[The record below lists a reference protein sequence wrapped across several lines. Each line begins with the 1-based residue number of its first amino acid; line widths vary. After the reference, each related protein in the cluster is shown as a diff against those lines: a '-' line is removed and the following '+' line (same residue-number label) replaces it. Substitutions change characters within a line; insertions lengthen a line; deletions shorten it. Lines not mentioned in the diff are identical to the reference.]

1 MGKYRSTRTANFALA
16 AATSIIAML
25 FGTCEIAVAAP
36 LTLKDTK
43 VTGCKKFVISDNNKN
58 WKAMGFM
65 VVQGSSCPADFNGK
79 KTIQGKMIS
88 DHSVQLGNGKTCRFD
103 NHGAGKCT

>member
-16 AATSIIAML
+16 AATSIIAMV

-65 VVQGSSCPADFNGK
+65 VVQGRLQRKEDYPRQDDQRS
-79 KTIQGKMIS
+79 
-88 DHSVQLGNGKTCRFD
+88 LGAAWEWKDVPF
-103 NHGAGKCT
+103 